1 MNAEPKRP
9 RQTCAYCG
17 ARNESVSTHSGILE
31 CGKCWNYRKMDRPA
45 ALHWAKVGEEFL
57 SNVDMWDVTSY
68 LPACGLTTD
77 EMHTMIRAA
86 RKVRDHSK
94 ALVEKGPEHTWPK
107 DESESSQSDE
117 SSEAK

>member
-31 CGKCWNYRKMDRPA
+31 CGKCWDYRKMDRPA

-57 SNVDMWDVTSY
+57 SNVDMYDWMYYFDK
-68 LPACGLTTD
+68 CGLTRD
-77 EMHTMIRAA
+77 EAVTMIGAA
-86 RKVRDHSK
+86 QKVRDHSK